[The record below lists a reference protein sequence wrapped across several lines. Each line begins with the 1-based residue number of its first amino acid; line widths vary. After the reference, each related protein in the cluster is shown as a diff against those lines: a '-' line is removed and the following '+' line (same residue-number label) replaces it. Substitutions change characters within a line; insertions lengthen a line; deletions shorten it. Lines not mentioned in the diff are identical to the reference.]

1 MTVRSIQ
8 VVPPSR
14 LICAFSLLPSCAVRE
29 PFTTTWLSLV
39 MKSFALRPVSF
50 CRESMLIPIDGAVR
64 STVTV
69 WLSLALLPMALL
81 TCALITY
88 EPPSASAVTSAL
100 PTV

>member
-1 MTVRSIQ
+1 
-8 VVPPSR
+8 
-14 LICAFSLLPSCAVRE
+14 
-29 PFTTTWLSLV
+29 
-39 MKSFALRPVSF
+39 
-50 CRESMLIPIDGAVR
+50 MLIPIDGAVR
-64 STVTV
+64 STVTL

>member
-1 MTVRSIQ
+1 
-8 VVPPSR
+8 
-14 LICAFSLLPSCAVRE
+14 
-29 PFTTTWLSLV
+29 
-39 MKSFALRPVSF
+39 
-50 CRESMLIPIDGAVR
+50 MLMPIDGAVR

-69 WLSLALLPMALL
+69 WLSLPLLPMVLL